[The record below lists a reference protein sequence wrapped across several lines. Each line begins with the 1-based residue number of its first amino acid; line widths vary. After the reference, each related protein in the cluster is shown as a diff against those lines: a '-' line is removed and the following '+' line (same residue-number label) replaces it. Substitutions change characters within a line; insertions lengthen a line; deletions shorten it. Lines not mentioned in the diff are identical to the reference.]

1 MTKKYKVLITGSKGM
16 LGSACNKLMKNE
28 YKVLTPTKKEL
39 NLDNFKKLKEYFKKN
54 KPDFVINCAA
64 KVGGILSNLN
74 NQVEFVNA
82 NVIIQ
87 KNIFEI
93 CKDFKVKKLIF
104 IGSTCIYPKNPKL
117 PIKENS
123 LLEGQLEPSNEGYAL
138 TKILG
143 LKLAKFYYEEHGL
156 NTVCPMLCNIYGTND
171 YFDEKKSHVLSA
183 LVKKIVDA
191 KKNNKKKLK
200 MIGTGNAVREFM
212 HVDDAARGIVFF
224 LRKVHTYKHI
234 NLGTGEYISIKN
246 LVKLIKKIVNYKGKI
261 IWEKNSKFDGM
272 KAKYSDVSKIKK
284 LGFKSTVPLE
294 IGVKKTIEEYKNI
307 VGILD

>member
-104 IGSTCIYPKNPKL
+104 IGKPVPNCKPFSNPNPKWRT
-117 PIKENS
+117 
-123 LLEGQLEPSNEGYAL
+123 L
-138 TKILG
+138 T
-143 LKLAKFYYEEHGL
+143 FNFVY
-156 NTVCPMLCNIYGTND
+156 
-171 YFDEKKSHVLSA
+171 
-183 LVKKIVDA
+183 
-191 KKNNKKKLK
+191 
-200 MIGTGNAVREFM
+200 
-212 HVDDAARGIVFF
+212 
-224 LRKVHTYKHI
+224 
-234 NLGTGEYISIKN
+234 
-246 LVKLIKKIVNYKGKI
+246 
-261 IWEKNSKFDGM
+261 
-272 KAKYSDVSKIKK
+272 
-284 LGFKSTVPLE
+284 
-294 IGVKKTIEEYKNI
+294 
-307 VGILD
+307 